1 MFSLF
6 LTLLCIYVCGEGNF
20 LCFRAFRLLSGQNSL
35 IPPSPCSVRMAQ
47 TAMLEPTQPFAVC
60 QAALGHSSSAEE
72 VPEAVRSAELSLL
85 VAVRSS
91 GRRQGSSPFGRR
103 SSHKAHGYTV
113 RCCC

>member
-1 MFSLF
+1 MFVGKVIF
-6 LTLLCIYVCGEGNF
+6 FV
-20 LCFRAFRLLSGQNSL
+20 CFRAFRPLSGQNSL

-47 TAMLEPTQPFAVC
+47 TGMLEPTQPFAVH

-72 VPEAVRSAELSLL
+72 VPKAVRSAELSLL

-91 GRRQGSSPFGRR
+91 GLRQGSSLFRRR
-103 SSHKAHGYTV
+103 SSHKVRGYTV